1 MWRLA
6 GILHLFIG
14 STLAGSAI
22 IAALVMG
29 YDDVNGVLIAALA
42 GFVLSLPVTWLV
54 ARQLYQGR

>member
-6 GILHLFIG
+6 AILHLFIG

-29 YDDVNGVLIAALA
+29 YDDTNGVLISAAL
-42 GFVLSLPVTWLV
+42 GFVISFPVTWLV
-54 ARQLYQGR
+54 ARQLWLNR

>member
-6 GILHLFIG
+6 SILHLFIG

-29 YDDVNGVLIAALA
+29 YDDMNGVLTAALA
-42 GFVLSLPVTWLV
+42 GFVLSFPVTWLV
-54 ARQLYQGR
+54 ARQLYQDR